1 MVPSSALS
9 AAPAAAHTEV
19 RGRGT
24 NNRIQSRVATAL
36 PASRLV
42 AFAAVAVPIAGAG
55 LPIAVYLPSFY
66 ATEFGLS
73 LPLIGLVL
81 LLGRS
86 WDAISDPLIGALSD
100 RTRSRFGRRR
110 PWIAV
115 GGVLFGAASAALFFP
130 PSGVGAAYLGGV
142 LFAFYLGW
150 TMVQIPLLAWS
161 GELSPSYHE
170 RTRIATFHQVMNAS
184 ALLLVLVLPTVV
196 DQIRP
201 TDARLRLGVMGAF
214 ILVTLVPALV
224 ATLTAFPEQPQPPRP
239 RQRMDFRRAAA
250 LVFGETLLLRVL
262 ASDFAVTVGQTI
274 RGTLIVFFV
283 VHYMGR
289 PAWAS
294 GLFLFQFVFGVF
306 AGPIWLRIGYRFGKH
321 RTAVLGELAQ
331 VAINLG
337 LLCVTPQAMP
347 LLLALTL
354 AQGLAQGSG
363 NLMLRSM
370 VADIADQHRLTAG
383 VDRTGLYFSVF
394 SLSGK
399 SATAVAAGI
408 ALPLLAWLG
417 FDPKGANDEGALEG
431 LKYVFALG
439 PAIAH
444 LASAALIYRFGLDEA
459 RHREIRAALETRDRT
474 AQRTFAT

>member
-1 MVPSSALS
+1 MSAV
-9 AAPAAAHTEV
+9 PAAAHTEV
-19 RGRGT
+19 RGRGA
-24 NNRIQSRVATAL
+24 NDHVQSQASVL
-36 PASRLV
+36 PARRLA

-115 GGVLFGAASAALFFP
+115 GGVLFGAASAAVFFP
-130 PSGVGAAYLGGV
+130 PAGVGAVYLGAV
-142 LFAFYLGW
+142 LFVFYLGW

-161 GELSPSYHE
+161 GELSPNYHE
-170 RTRIATFHQVMNAS
+170 RTRIATFHQMIHAS
-184 ALLLVLVLPTVV
+184 ALLLVLVLPTIV

-201 TDARLRLGVMGAF
+201 ADARLRLGVMGAF
-214 ILVTLVPALV
+214 ILLTLVPTLV
-224 ATLTAFPEQPQPPRP
+224 ATLTAFPEQLQPVRPPPQARVG
-239 RQRMDFRRAAA
+239 FRRAAS

-283 VHYMGR
+283 VHYMAR
-289 PAWAS
+289 PEWAS

-321 RTAVLGELAQ
+321 RAAVFGEFAQ
-331 VAINLG
+331 MAINLG

-347 LLLALTL
+347 LLLVLTL

-363 NLMLRSM
+363 NLMLRAM
-370 VADIADQHRLTAG
+370 VADIADQHRLIAG
-383 VDRTGLYFSVF
+383 GDRTGLYYSVF

-408 ALPLLAWLG
+408 VLPLVAWLG
-417 FDPKGANDEGALEG
+417 FDPKGVNAQAALEG

-459 RHREIRAALETRDRT
+459 RHREIRTALETRDRAEQT
-474 AQRTFAT
+474 TFAT

>member
-1 MVPSSALS
+1 VS
-9 AAPAAAHTEV
+9 AAPAAAHMDA
-19 RGRGT
+19 RGGRANDHT
-24 NNRIQSRVATAL
+24 ASRAGARL
-36 PASRLV
+36 PARRLA

-86 WDAISDPLIGALSD
+86 WDAFTDPLIGVLSD

-110 PWIAV
+110 PWIA
-115 GGVLFGAASAALFFP
+115 GGGILFAAASAALFFP
-130 PSGVGAAYLGGV
+130 PPGAGAAYLGAA

-150 TMVQIPLLAWS
+150 TMIQIPLLAWS
-161 GELSPSYHE
+161 GELSANYHE
-170 RTRIATFHQVMNAS
+170 RTRIATFHQVIHAA
-184 ALLLVLVLPTVV
+184 ALLLVLVLPTIV

-201 TDARLRLGVMGAF
+201 DDARLRIGVMGAF
-214 ILVTLVPALV
+214 ILATLVPALF
-224 ATLTAFPEQPQPPRP
+224 ATLTAFPEPIRVAQPQPRV
-239 RQRMDFRRAAA
+239 RLRSTLSLIFR
-250 LVFGETLLLRVL
+250 ESLLLRVL

-283 VHYMGR
+283 VHYMHR
-289 PAWAS
+289 PEWVS

-306 AGPIWLRIGYRFGKH
+306 AGPIWLRVGYRFGKH
-321 RTAVLGELAQ
+321 RTAVLGELGQA
-331 VAINLG
+331 AINLG
-337 LLCVTPQAMP
+337 LLWVTPQSMP
-347 LLLALTL
+347 LLLGLTL

-370 VADIADQHRLTAG
+370 VADIADQHRLDAG
-383 VDRTGLYFSVF
+383 VDRTGLYYSVF

-399 SATAVAAGI
+399 GATAVAAGI
-408 ALPLLAWLG
+408 ALPLVAWLG
-417 FDPKGANDEGALEG
+417 FDPKAVNSSAALEG

-439 PAIAH
+439 PALAH
-444 LASAALIYRFGLDEA
+444 LVSAALIHRFGLDEA
-459 RHREIRAALETRDRT
+459 RHRQIRAALDARDRVDDH
-474 AQRTFAT
+474 AVAT

>member
-1 MVPSSALS
+1 MASSSAAS
-9 AAPAAAHTEV
+9 IVPATAHTEV
-19 RGRGT
+19 RGGGA
-24 NNRIQSRVATAL
+24 NDRVQPHAAADL
-36 PASRLV
+36 PARRLA
-42 AFAAVAVPIAGAG
+42 AFSAVAVPIAGAG

-86 WDAISDPLIGALSD
+86 WDAVTDPLIGVLSD

-110 PWIAV
+110 PWI
-115 GGVLFGAASAALFFP
+115 GGGGILFAAASAALFFP
-130 PSGVGAAYLGGV
+130 PGGIGAAYLGV
-142 LFAFYLGW
+142 ALFAFYLGW
-150 TMVQIPLLAWS
+150 TMIQIPLLAWS
-161 GELSPSYHE
+161 GELSASYHE
-170 RTRIATFHQVMNAS
+170 RTRIATFHQVIHAS
-184 ALLLVLVLPTVV
+184 ALLLVLVLPTIV

-201 TDARLRLGVMGAF
+201 ADARLRIGVMGAF
-214 ILVTLVPALV
+214 ILVTLVPTLV
-224 ATLTAFPEQPQPPRP
+224 ATLTAFPEPSRVVPPAR
-239 RQRMDFRRAAA
+239 RIGVRRA
-250 LVFGETLLLRVL
+250 LSLIFGETLLLRVL

-283 VHYMGR
+283 VHYMRR
-289 PAWAS
+289 PEWAS

-331 VAINLG
+331 AAINLG
-337 LLCVTPQAMP
+337 LLWVTPQAMP
-347 LLLALTL
+347 LLLGLTL

-370 VADIADQHRLTAG
+370 VADLADQHRLDAG
-383 VDRTGLYFSVF
+383 VDRTGLYYSVF

-399 SATAVAAGI
+399 GATAVAAGI
-408 ALPLLAWLG
+408 ALPLVAWFG
-417 FDPKGANDEGALEG
+417 FDPKAVNSSMALEG
-431 LKYVFALG
+431 LKCVFALG

-444 LASAALIYRFGLDEA
+444 LASAALIWRFRLDEE
-459 RHREIRAALETRDRT
+459 RHREIRAALEARDRSE
-474 AQRTFAT
+474 AATFAT

>member
-1 MVPSSALS
+1 MVPSSAVS
-9 AAPAAAHTEV
+9 VESAAAHREV
-19 RGRGT
+19 RGGDANDRTESRGEA
-24 NNRIQSRVATAL
+24 RL
-36 PASRLV
+36 PARRLA

-66 ATEFGLS
+66 ATEYGLS

-86 WDAISDPLIGALSD
+86 WDALTDPLIGALSD

-110 PWIAV
+110 PWIAG
-115 GGVLFGAASAALFFP
+115 GGVLFALASAALFFP
-130 PSGVGAAYLGGV
+130 PTAVGAAYLGAT

-150 TMVQIPLLAWS
+150 TMIQIPLLAWS
-161 GELSPSYHE
+161 GELSARYHE
-170 RTRIATFHQVMNAS
+170 RTRVATFQQVVSAS
-184 ALLLVLVLPTVV
+184 ALLLVLILPTVV

-201 TDARLRLGVMGAF
+201 GDARLRIGAMGAF
-214 ILVTLVPALV
+214 ILVTLLPALLS
-224 ATLTAFPEQPQPPRP
+224 TLTAFPEPALPVQPAT
-239 RQRMDFRRAAA
+239 RMGARRA
-250 LVFGETLLLRVL
+250 LSLIVGETLLLRVL

-289 PAWAS
+289 PEWAS

-306 AGPIWLRIGYRFGKH
+306 AGPIWLRVGYRFGKH

-331 VAINLG
+331 AAINLG
-337 LLCVTPQAMP
+337 LLWVTPHAMP
-347 LLLALTL
+347 LLLGLTL

-370 VADIADQHRLTAG
+370 VADVADQHRLDAG
-383 VDRTGLYFSVF
+383 VDRTGLYYSVF

-399 SATAVAAGI
+399 GATAVAAGI
-408 ALPLLAWLG
+408 ALPLVAWFG
-417 FDPKGANDEGALEG
+417 FDPKAVNDATALEG

-439 PAIAH
+439 PALAH
-444 LASAALIYRFGLDEA
+444 LASAALIWGFRLDET
-459 RHREIRAALETRDRT
+459 RHREIRVALDARDRSDT
-474 AQRTFAT
+474 ATLAT

>member
-1 MVPSSALS
+1 VVPSSAVS
-9 AAPAAAHTEV
+9 VESAAAHMEV
-19 RGRGT
+19 RGGHTDDRT
-24 NNRIQSRVATAL
+24 ESRSDGRL
-36 PASRLV
+36 PAARLA

-130 PSGVGAAYLGGV
+130 PSGVGAAFLGAV
-142 LFAFYLGW
+142 LFVFYLGW

-161 GELSPSYHE
+161 GELSPNYHE
-170 RTRIATFHQVMNAS
+170 RTRIATFQQVIGAG
-184 ALLLVLVLPTVV
+184 ALLLVLVLPTIV

-201 TDARLRLGVMGAF
+201 ADARLRLGVMGAF
-214 ILVTLVPALV
+214 ILLTLVPALV

-239 RQRMDFRRAAA
+239 RQRIDLLRAAS

-289 PAWAS
+289 PEWAS

-331 VAINLG
+331 AAINLG
-337 LLCVTPQAMP
+337 LLCVTPQTMP

-408 ALPLLAWLG
+408 ALPLVAWLG
-417 FDPKGANDEGALEG
+417 FDPKAVNGAAALEG

-439 PAIAH
+439 PALAH
-444 LASAALIYRFGLDEA
+444 LASAALLHRFGLDEA
-459 RHREIRAALETRDRT
+459 RHREIRLALEARDR
-474 AQRTFAT
+474 AERTKFAT